1 MQVVD
6 FESANKLL
14 SKYKI
19 LTPRTVFVVSKK
31 DLRKARW
38 FKYPLFL
45 KVEGKN
51 ILHRT
56 DLGGVAGVESK
67 KDLEKAFLRIMKIRG
82 ADGVLIQEKVDGKEL
97 IIGMK
102 RDPQFGPAVIVGIG
116 GILAET
122 INDFVLRIAPVSE
135 QDALNMLSELKGYS
149 YLLGKRDKKKINL
162 KAAAKVIIAL
172 SNIGLKEDIKE
183 ATLNPV
189 MVNEKYALALDVK
202 FLI

>member
-1 MQVVD
+1 MEVVD

-14 SKYKI
+14 KKYKI
-19 LTPRTVFVVSKK
+19 LAPRTVFVTSKK
-31 DLRKARW
+31 DLGRARW

-45 KVEGKN
+45 KVDGKN

-56 DLGGVAGVESK
+56 DLGGVAKIENK
-67 KDLEKAFLRIMKIRG
+67 KYLEKTFSKMMKIKDV
-82 ADGVLIQEKVDGKEL
+82 DGVLIQEKIEGKEL

-102 RDPQFGPAVIVGIG
+102 KDPQFGPAVMVGIG
-116 GILAET
+116 GLLAET

-135 QDALNMLSELKGYS
+135 QEALDMLSELKGYS
-149 YLLGKRDKKKINL
+149 YLLGERGGKRINL
-162 KAAAKVIIAL
+162 KSAAKVIVAL
-172 SNIGLKEDIKE
+172 SDIGLNEDVKE

-189 MVNEKYALALDVK
+189 IVDENNALAVDVK